1 MKKLFC
7 SIILAATMVATPL
20 TSFATDANM
29 QDGNIDSINEIEI
42 ATTNEVFDSSNVLK
56 ELGEIKY
63 DKKIIMDGKSYN
75 LYPEF
80 VDIEGAV
87 ENAAEKCKTVLD
99 RMKAECNLGQF
110 NKETAT
116 QYQSEYTNFFAK
128 ALDGDYG
135 EISDDFIGEL
145 CALREF
151 FDIYENTEDNRSL
164 IMIINGVNSAI
175 NTSTKNRYFDELL
188 VQMPYDFAE
197 GMRVQGD
204 EQMTYSG
211 NSSFSISKGVEYAK
225 TYAINPNITKYSTCA
240 KGDCSNFAS
249 QIKFAGGVPKYKTY
263 GDTDAWNYKVTINS
277 QYPTLAY
284 SARWCNARSF
294 VNFFGY
300 KAIYSAKNYSNKY
313 TTFIKFAENI
323 SKGDFIAYD
332 TGGDKSWEHV
342 GFVTA
347 IKNSNGVRESIPY
360 HGSNYKNFKIAQ
372 HSSFYHLWVDDDNNH
387 WEELPDAH
395 EKLILARVN

>member
-63 DKKIIMDGKSYN
+63 DKKIILDGNSYN

-135 EISDDFIGEL
+135 ELSDDFIREL
-145 CALREF
+145 YALEEF

-164 IMIINGVNSAI
+164 IMIINGVNNAI
-175 NTSTKNRYFDELL
+175 NTSAKNRYFEELI

-197 GMRVQGD
+197 EMSVQRN
-204 EQMTYSG
+204 EQMAYSG
-211 NSSFSISKGVEYAK
+211 NSSFSITKGIAYASQ
-225 TYAINPNITKYSTCA
+225 YAETPNVTKYSTITQ
-240 KGDCSNFAS
+240 GDCANFAS
-249 QIKFAGGVPKYKTY
+249 QIKVAGGVPKYKTY
-263 GDTDAWNYKVTINS
+263 GDSDAWNYRVRINT
-277 QYPTLAY
+277 QYPTLDY
-284 SARWCNARSF
+284 SVRWCNAKSF
-294 VNFFGY
+294 ANFFGC
-300 KAIYSAKNYSNKY
+300 KATYVSTNYSNQY
-313 TTFIKFAENI
+313 TAFIKFSENVA
-323 SKGDFIAYD
+323 KGDFIAFD
-332 TGGDKSWEHV
+332 TTGDKSWNHI
-342 GFVTA
+342 GFVTQTSTN
-347 IKNSNGVRESIPY
+347 KKDY
-360 HGSNYKNFKIAQ
+360 HGSKYKDFKVAQ
-372 HSSFYHLWVDDDNNH
+372 HTRFYHDWVSSKDNR
-387 WEELPDAH
+387 WEKIPEEH
-395 EKLILARVN
+395 EKYALARGN